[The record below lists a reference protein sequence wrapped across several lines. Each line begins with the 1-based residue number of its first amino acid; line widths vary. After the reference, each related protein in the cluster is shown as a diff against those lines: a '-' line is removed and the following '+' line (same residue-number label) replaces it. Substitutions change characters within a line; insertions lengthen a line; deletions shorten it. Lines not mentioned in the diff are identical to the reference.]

1 MMSNLLQ
8 ELAIAQDHGHKTI
21 VLDEA
26 RLKED
31 PVDRL
36 SRLIRTSY
44 WDALT
49 RRMDEKGIAR
59 ICNDPKNRST
69 DRANFIYVP
78 HGEDEIAQY
87 YQEM

>member
-8 ELAIAQDHGHKTI
+8 ELAIAQDHGHKRI
-21 VLDEA
+21 ILDEA
-26 RLKED
+26 RLREN

-36 SRLIRTSY
+36 SRLIKTSY

-49 RRMDEKGIAR
+49 RRMDIKGIER

-69 DRANFIYVP
+69 NRSNLVYVP
-78 HGEDEIAQY
+78 HGENEIAQY
-87 YQEM
+87 YQDM